1 MFSHQDNNNTMNS
14 TVRGIVTLTFV
25 MGGVSKKTK
34 KLYLQVSDGV
44 EAKFINFAKDS
55 QFPEDAFDQYSR
67 GDTINL
73 DIEVDP
79 FAGRMTVVGIE

>member
-1 MFSHQDNNNTMNS
+1 MNTTING
-14 TVRGIVTLTFV
+14 TVTLTFV

-44 EAKFINFAKDS
+44 EAKFVNFAKDANFS
-55 QFPEDAFDQYSR
+55 EDIFAEYER

-79 FAGRMTVVGIE
+79 FSGRMTLIGIAE